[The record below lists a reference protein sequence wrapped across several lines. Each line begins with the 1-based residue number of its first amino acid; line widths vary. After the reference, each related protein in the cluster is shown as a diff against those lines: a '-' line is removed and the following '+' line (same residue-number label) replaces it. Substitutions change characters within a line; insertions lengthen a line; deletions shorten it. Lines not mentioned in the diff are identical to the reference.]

1 MAGEYNFHDID
12 YKDNSGDTT
21 TDARGY
27 IIFIDEEM
35 YIKQFYPS
43 PLADL
48 DCLTFNLLR
57 ANGQLYSDVKDDL
70 EIIHINSQQNA
81 LYFILT
87 LNQKVE
93 QHYFKQGDRV
103 LIKNLTDQSGNHIT
117 GLTSKFYDYIETG
130 AYIHS
135 KADSTYTNQV
145 FVHFPVDGYQNLNA
159 NANDIDK
166 YLYQSSKNND
176 INTDAH
182 GFIMNMSKQHSLVI
196 EINEKVFNSDTTI
209 NSEIV

>member
-1 MAGEYNFHDID
+1 MGAAGAAGVFFLFPGVLFLVSWCSFFHVLMFFQLI
-12 YKDNSGDTT
+12 SGVFSS
-21 TDARGY
+21 
-27 IIFIDEEM
+27 ISFP
-35 YIKQFYPS
+35 F
-43 PLADL
+43 LV
-48 DCLTFNLLR
+48 F
-57 ANGQLYSDVKDDL
+57 
-70 EIIHINSQQNA
+70 